1 MLPVFNRGQ
10 LLELNCLCTRPGD
23 DDAPAVFVSTQL
35 KGATVRLQ
43 TRSNFVLGVPVQVTL
58 PRGLAVAGL
67 VMVRCTLWLSQVW
80 LASVVG
86 VVVGL
91 FAQFVGALVY
101 KSERWLRRL
110 IAG

>member
-1 MLPVFNRGQ
+1 M
-10 LLELNCLCTRPGD
+10 
-23 DDAPAVFVSTQL
+23 FVSTQL